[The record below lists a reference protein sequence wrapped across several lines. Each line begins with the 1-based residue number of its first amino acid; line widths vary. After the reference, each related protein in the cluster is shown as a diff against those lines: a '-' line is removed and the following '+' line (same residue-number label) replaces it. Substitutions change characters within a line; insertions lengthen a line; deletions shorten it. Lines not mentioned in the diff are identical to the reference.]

1 MRNTRRLRHL
11 ILWLLLLATAG
22 CSTGGSAEPTPT
34 FIPTPVA
41 PEVQEYTVQRGD
53 VARALEFT
61 GRLRPV
67 NSASLYFEVDGRVHD
82 VFVERDDW
90 VEAGT
95 VLAQLDVE
103 ELLDQLEQA
112 ELALEAAQK
121 SHERALALARINLE
135 EANLRLSSAQ
145 VQAPAPSVTIARVN
159 LDRATAALNSAQEE
173 YDKAADRPWEPA
185 AVLEAYDRALQQA
198 QWNCETAQAQY
209 DLAVQSSHTYS
220 YDVALLEQEVTRAE
234 LELLWLEEGAAQQ
247 LQDVQSAQLAVERL
261 QTQIDRARLV
271 APFDGQVIS
280 FATQPGSQVRAF
292 QPVAVVGDPVE
303 LEVTAQLDEKQIRDV
318 VVGMPATAERANA
331 PGQPIPAEVRQLPR
345 TTGPVEDQ
353 DPGIHIRLL
362 ETEDTTL
369 GIDEVMRVT
378 ILVEEAHD
386 VLWLPP
392 QAIRT
397 FEGRRYVVVRDG
409 TRQYRVDVAIGVEGE
424 ERVEIQAG
432 LEEGQVVVSP

>member
-11 ILWLLLLATAG
+11 MLLLLLLTTAG
-22 CSTGGSAEPTPT
+22 CSAGGGAEVTPT
-34 FIPTPVA
+34 FIPTAVA
-41 PEVQEYTVQRGD
+41 PEVQEYVVQRGD
-53 VARALEFT
+53 VVRALEFT
-61 GRLRPV
+61 GRLKPV

-103 ELLDQLEQA
+103 DLLDQIEQA
-112 ELALEAAQK
+112 QLALEAAQK

-145 VQAPAPSVTIARVN
+145 AQNPAPSVTIARVN

-173 YDKAADRPWEPA
+173 YDKAADRSWEPP
-185 AVLEAYDRALQQA
+185 AVLEAYDQALQQA
-198 QWNCETAQAQY
+198 QWNYETAQAQY
-209 DLAVQSSHTYS
+209 NLAVQSSRSYS
-220 YDVALLEQEVTRAE
+220 YDVALLEQEVARAE

-247 LQDVQSAQLAVERL
+247 LQDVQSAQLAVSRL
-261 QTQIDRARLV
+261 QAQIGRARLV

-280 FATQPGSQVRAF
+280 LATQPGSQVRAF
-292 QPVAVVGDPVE
+292 QPVAVVGDPAE

-318 VVGMPATAERANA
+318 VVGMPATVERANA

-345 TTGPVEDQ
+345 ISGPVEDQ
-353 DPGIHIRLL
+353 DPAIHIRLL

-369 GIDEVMRVT
+369 NVDDVMRVT
-378 ILVEEAHD
+378 ILVKEAHG

-409 TRQYRVDVAIGVEGE
+409 ARQRSVDVTIGVEGE
-424 ERVEIQAG
+424 ERAEIQAG